1 MRTTTFRA
9 THRAGSWTRMHTP
22 DNLTVMPL
30 RPGSKRR
37 PNDSPT
43 VLLQARV
50 DPQIR
55 AKANGIAAAAGVS
68 LSAYIEQLIAHE
80 ERQLDDKGRPAW
92 WPEAPDDEQEEL
104 ELKTA

>member
-1 MRTTTFRA
+1 
-9 THRAGSWTRMHTP
+9 MHTA
-22 DNLTVMPL
+22 DRLTAMPL

-37 PNDSPT
+37 PNAAPT

-80 ERQLDDKGRPAW
+80 ELQLDEDGRPAW
-92 WPEAPDDEQEEL
+92 WPEALEDEQEEL
-104 ELKTA
+104 PLKTA